1 MPSDARFA
9 AALSAMARPIAGF
22 RAILQGALTQAESFR
37 AEQAADSSERAR
49 RAAGELGRFAAGRID
64 PARFAGL
71 FPAVRA
77 ADPAAI
83 AALDRAIAILRAITA
98 EGDEAFLVDQ
108 PHGARLGTT
117 IGDALAQFGRAF
129 GAVILTELIRGGRYQ
144 AAEHDRLLDPH
155 EFRSWSR
162 AERRYAPPLIVSLD
176 GADLQGG
183 ALGDYADGNEKLVL
197 VVRGDAAP
205 APLARCIT
213 PGTLVLQTT
222 DGSGLDRVADVDGPA
237 IAAVMPEGAAV
248 FLHDPAGGRE
258 SWQRLTVRSLGEL
271 PKRAVG
277 GTSTW
282 QMAEDRNLL
291 ADLARTPFAIPG
303 EHGSAAPAIGAGD
316 AVDRVA
322 AWLLGQSGL
331 QGIQ

>member
-1 MPSDARFA
+1 MPSDTRFA
-9 AALSAMARPIAGF
+9 AALAAMARPIAEF
-22 RAILQGALTQAESFR
+22 RSMLQGALTQAESFR
-37 AEQAADSSERAR
+37 TEQAADSSERAR
-49 RAAGELGRFAAGRID
+49 RAAVELGGFAAGRID
-64 PARFAGL
+64 PARFAAL

-77 ADPAAI
+77 ADPAAV

-98 EGDEAFLVDQ
+98 EGDAAFVVEQ

-129 GAVILTELIRGGRYQ
+129 GAVILTELIRGGRYEGT
-144 AAEHDRLLDPH
+144 AHDRLLDPL
-155 EFRSWSR
+155 EFRAWSK

-183 ALGDYADGNEKLVL
+183 ALGDYADGHEKLVL
-197 VVRGDAAP
+197 VVRGEAAP

-291 ADLARTPFAIPG
+291 ADLARTPFAIPA
-303 EHGSAAPAIGAGD
+303 EHGAAAPAIGAGE
-316 AVDRVA
+316 AVDRVT

-331 QGIQ
+331 QGSK